1 MLNHFQHL
9 HSCTIFL
16 VYLEGTNRNLMLKG
30 KTVYITGAS
39 RGIGKAIGLKLAR
52 AGANIV
58 IAAKTMAPHPTLEG
72 TIYSAA
78 EEMEAAGGKA
88 LPVRTD
94 VRSEEQVQASIE
106 EAVNVFGG
114 IDIVV
119 NNASAIQLSG
129 IAHTTM
135 KRYDLMHSVNVRGS
149 YLVIQKALP
158 HLKASKNAHILNI
171 SPPLNMEQ
179 KWFENHVAYT
189 MTKYGMSM
197 LVLGLSGELKPDG
210 IAVNALW
217 PKTVIATAAVRN
229 LLGGEP
235 MIRQSR
241 KPEIMADAA
250 FEILQKPGVTFTG
263 NFCVDEQVLRD
274 AGVSDFEKYAQV
286 PGNDL
291 LPDFFL

>member
-1 MLNHFQHL
+1 MFQ
-9 HSCTIFL
+9 
-16 VYLEGTNRNLMLKG
+16 G
-30 KTVYITGAS
+30 KTVFITGAS
-39 RGIGKAIGLKLAR
+39 RGIGKAIGLKLAS

-72 TIYSAA
+72 TIFSAA
-78 EEMEAAGGKA
+78 EEMERAGGKA

-94 VRSEEQVQASIE
+94 IRFEDQVESAIEQ
-106 EAVNVFGG
+106 AVKAFGG

-129 IAHTTM
+129 IAHTPM
-135 KRYDLMHSVNVRGS
+135 RRYDLMHNVNVRGS
-149 YLVIQKALP
+149 YLVTQKALP
-158 HLKASKNAHILNI
+158 WLKASGHAHVLNI
-171 SPPLNMEQ
+171 SPPLNMEA

-197 LVLGLSGELKPDG
+197 LVLGLARELAHDQ

-250 FEILQKPGVTFTG
+250 FEILSHPGTSFTG
-263 NFCVDEQVLRD
+263 NFCIDEDVLRQ
-274 AGVSDFEKYAQV
+274 AGLDDFEPYAVV

-291 LPDFFL
+291 LPDFFI

>member
-1 MLNHFQHL
+1 MF
-9 HSCTIFL
+9 
-16 VYLEGTNRNLMLKG
+16 EG

-39 RGIGKAIGLKLAR
+39 RGIGKAIGLKLAG

-58 IAAKTMAPHPTLEG
+58 IAAKTTEPHPTLEG
-72 TIYSAA
+72 TIYTAA
-78 EEMEAAGGKA
+78 EEMEAIGGKA
-88 LPVRTD
+88 LPVKTD
-94 VRSEEQVQASIE
+94 IRSEEQVEASISK
-106 EAVNVFGG
+106 AVDTFGG
-114 IDIVV
+114 IDIVL

-129 IAHTTM
+129 IAHTPM
-135 KRYDLMHSVNVRGS
+135 RRYDLMHSVNVRGS
-149 YLVIQKALP
+149 YLVTQKALP
-158 HLKASKNAHILNI
+158 YLKASAHAHILNI
-171 SPPLNMEQ
+171 SPPLHMAQ

-197 LVLGLSGELKPDG
+197 LVLGLAGELKPDG

-263 NFCVDEQVLRD
+263 HFCVDEQVLRD
-274 AGVSDFEKYAQV
+274 AGVDDFEKYAVV

-291 LPDFFL
+291 LPDFFLEPDE